1 MQKLHLSIPNT
12 LWRKFKQSILL
23 VAMLGLVTPVWAGVV
38 QILQINGEA
47 KWFKVKR
54 GTQEYRAHQIPPGFL
69 KYGFAPYG
77 LLQSGDEVCVI
88 KPKSKTE
95 DAFEGK
101 LRNEEYFVTLLLADG
116 SEKKLSY
123 NNHYECDNYFKIE
136 ASLSA
141 IGLGDVTEIL
151 KRLWERDTRRVQTIS
166 SASSKEEPLSM
177 PLLDGPINELTMN
190 GKTKVYFGWKGG
202 IPPYTVEIMGI
213 PGAKISSVTDREV
226 AMKTDKWLKEGE
238 YTVRVSDSKS
248 ETKGKFTVIA
258 KKPAEVEL
266 SEEMKTLSPQLS
278 ESSRQLLPAFWLL
291 QKNWT
296 FEAYQQVKSTEV
308 PGTCDK
314 DFPPAIHY
322 STCLLVRGLKEG
334 WDKPPPAKK
343 P

>member
-1 MQKLHLSIPNT
+1 MQKLHLSVPNT
-12 LWRKFKQSILL
+12 LWKKFKQGILL
-23 VAMLGLVTPVWAGVV
+23 VAMLGLVTPAWADVV

-54 GTQEYRAHQIPPGFL
+54 GTEEYRAHQLPPGFL

-88 KPKSKTE
+88 KPKSKAE

-101 LRNEEYFVTLLLADG
+101 LRGKEYFVTLLLADG
-116 SEKKLSY
+116 SEKELSY
-123 NNHYECDNYFKIE
+123 NNHYECDEYFKVE
-136 ASLSA
+136 APSA
-141 IGLGDVTEIL
+141 IGLGNVTEIL

-177 PLLDGPINELTMN
+177 PLLDGPINKLVMN

-202 IPPYTVEIMGI
+202 TPPYTVEIMGI
-213 PGAKISSVTDREV
+213 PDTKIPSVPGREM
-226 AMKTDKWLKEGE
+226 AMEANTWLKEGE

-248 ETKGKFTVIA
+248 ETKRKFTVIA

-266 SEEMKTLSPQLS
+266 SEEMKILSPQLS
-278 ESSRQLLPAFWLL
+278 EKPRQLLPAFWLL
-291 QKNWT
+291 QNNWT
-296 FEAYQQVKSTEV
+296 FEAYQQVKSTEA
-308 PGTCDK
+308 PGSCDK

-322 STCLLVRGLKEG
+322 STCLLIRGLKEG